1 MADYDE
7 SVLDKTERT
16 LVLLKPDAVARCLAG
31 EILHRFERKG
41 LKIAAVKGIVFD
53 RPLCQRHYREHVGKP
68 YFEAIVSYMTG
79 GPSIALIL
87 SGPKAVAQVRQLVGP
102 TDSSQAPAGT
112 IRGDLALDFRHNLVH
127 ASDSTE
133 SAQREIPLFF
143 KPEEFLI

>member
-7 SVLDKTERT
+7 SVLGQVERT
-16 LVLLKPDAVARCLAG
+16 LVLLKPDAVARSLAG

-41 LKIAAVKGIVFD
+41 LTIAAIKGIVFD
-53 RPLCQRHYREHVGKP
+53 RPLCQRHYREHADKP

-79 GPSIALIL
+79 GPSIAMIL

-102 TDSSQAPAGT
+102 TDASRAPAGT

-143 KPEEFLI
+143 KPEELLI